1 MSILLDALKKS
12 EKQRQL
18 GQTPTLQTH
27 TGDES
32 GPDDER
38 FKWIVPLLLGVSV
51 CVMGWFG
58 WVQYRIPPAGH
69 GPVIA
74 EAGEPSETVETATPA
89 TEQKPRTPTESY
101 RANRSANK
109 QAAPGG
115 LKLPPVMA
123 SDKGKRDK
131 TRVNESFKSFQGEE
145 KEQVVKD
152 SVPRDAKPSVA
163 RTSDATSRL
172 SQAQP
177 AATTG
182 LSETRSAEAYR
193 PAEDRT
199 AGKPSRVKP
208 HVAEPISYWE
218 LPQGVRDNLPEI
230 KISVLVYAERPDD
243 RFLLTNGQRV
253 AEKDELQSGL
263 VLDEIRRDGA
273 IFVYRNYRFLVKG

>member
-69 GPVIA
+69 VPVIA

-123 SDKGKRDK
+123 SDKGERDK

-145 KEQVVKD
+145 KEQVVKN
-152 SVPRDAKPSVA
+152 SAPQDA
-163 RTSDATSRL
+163 R
-172 SQAQP
+172 P

-182 LSETRSAEAYR
+182 LIETRSAEASR
-193 PAEDRT
+193 PAENRN

>member
-58 WVQYRIPPAGH
+58 WVQYRIPPAEH
-69 GPVIA
+69 VPVIA
-74 EAGEPSETVETATPA
+74 DAGEPSETDETATPA

-101 RANRSANK
+101 RATKSADK
-109 QAAPGG
+109 PAMPGG

-123 SDKGKRDK
+123 SDTENRDK

-152 SVPRDAKPSVA
+152 SATRDSQPGMS
-163 RTSDATSRL
+163 RTSDATS
-172 SQAQP
+172 P
-177 AATTG
+177 
-182 LSETRSAEAYR
+182 LSETRSAEASR
-193 PAEDRT
+193 PAEDST

-218 LPQGVRDNLPEI
+218 LPQGIRENLPEI
-230 KISVLVYAERPDD
+230 KISVLVYAESPDD